1 MQDDAPVPTLESITA
16 AFEAVS
22 FEQLLHHFTTCH
34 EPFVVLSGVSVD
46 LFNAYFEDD
55 EEAPFRLRFVD
66 LVDGDVII
74 TDVASCAHETVI
86 GNFEYA
92 FLQATGDGDEVNS
105 SGSFTASRGQGIKMM
120 QADATYGPFYNT
132 LNRGPPPTLDEGPP
146 RVLRR
151 CSEWVTLAVVVGHY
165 QTWTGL
171 EAAGNWWSHY
181 VGVKYVL
188 LMKVNE
194 NASTLAYK
202 LFEISQVGDLPLPSQ
217 QGSLTVDDDMKQYI
231 LRIDTRHLLAI
242 PHGDEIPSG
251 MHDVCAVDLGRVLR
265 QAHRSC
271 HN

>member
-1 MQDDAPVPTLESITA
+1 MHNPALATSVATLESITA

-74 TDVASCAHETVI
+74 TDVAS
-86 GNFEYA
+86 
-92 FLQATGDGDEVNS
+92 LQASGKELES
-105 SGSFTASRGQGIKMM
+105 IGSFTASRGQGIKKK
-120 QADATYGPFYNT
+120 QADATFGPRRRT

-146 RVLRR
+146 RVLRKLK
-151 CSEWVTLAVVVGHY
+151 SWVTLAVEVGHY
-165 QTWTGL
+165 QTWNGL

-194 NASTLAYK
+194 NATTLEYRLHK
-202 LFEISQVGDLPLPSQ
+202 ISQIGDLPVPSQQGTLTVEDDAAAGDHILRFDTRVVLAIPPGLPLPS
-217 QGSLTVDDDMKQYI
+217 
-231 LRIDTRHLLAI
+231 
-242 PHGDEIPSG
+242 G
-251 MHDVCAVDLGRVLR
+251 MNDVCNVSLLDLLQETNDGMI
-265 QAHRSC
+265 SE
-271 HN
+271 